1 MTQISNLI
9 VPTEFVRKD
18 DVTIPN
24 SKQEAGTTT
33 KSGTSRIWF
42 PKTEANAMKSK
53 PSGRGLA
60 ARVSI
65 SLRHLAVALL
75 VPLLSLAAVS
85 AANAANLTNTAQAV
99 GTAPGGTV
107 DAVVSNTSTV
117 DIPVTIKNPAY
128 TVAKSVTSV
137 TTSNGTT
144 ASAVDAGDV
153 ITYSYAVANTG
164 NVSLSAVALTDPGV
178 SFNGGAAQAL
188 TSGPSVTGGDAVNPG
203 ILDVGETWT
212 YTASYTLTQP
222 DVDAAAGI
230 TDGVS
235 NTVSATANDPQSTPV
250 APTPAGSTLTAT
262 TTISSAPALTIAK
275 TATVGGNPV
284 GLPITTALVAG
295 DTISYSYLVTNT
307 GNVSISGISVSETA
321 FTGTS
326 TAPTPS
332 GGATSL
338 VPGASTTF
346 TATYVVTQGDI
357 DALQ

>member
-1 MTQISNLI
+1 MSKFAPLIDLTQ
-9 VPTEFVRKD
+9 FARKD

-24 SKQEAGTTT
+24 SKQETGTTT
-33 KSGTSRIWF
+33 KSGTSRNWF
-42 PKTEANAMKSK
+42 PKTEANTMKTYTA
-53 PSGRGLA
+53 GRGLF
-60 ARVSI
+60 ARVTT
-65 SLRHLAVALL
+65 SLRLIAVAII

-85 AANAANLTNTAQAV
+85 AANAANLTNTAQAI
-99 GTAPGGTV
+99 GTAPGGTTDGV
-107 DAVVSNTSTV
+107 TSNTSTV
-117 DIPVTIKNPAY
+117 DIPVTLKAPSY
-128 TVAKSVTSV
+128 TVAKSVSSV

-144 ASAVDAGDV
+144 ATAVDAGDI
-153 ITYSYAVANTG
+153 ITYTYIVANTG
-164 NVSLSAVALTDPGV
+164 NVSLSAISLTDPGV
-178 SFNGGAAQAL
+178 SFNGGTAQAL
-188 TSGPSVTGGDAVNPG
+188 TSAPTLSSGDGNSNNK
-203 ILDVGETWT
+203 LDVGETWN

-222 DVDAAAGI
+222 DVDAAAGV

-235 NTVSATANDPQSTPV
+235 NTVAVSANDPQSV
-250 APTPAGSTLTAT
+250 AVSPTPGGSTLTAT
-262 TTISSAPALTIAK
+262 TTITSVPALTIAK
-275 TATVGGNPV
+275 SATVGGNAV

-307 GNVSISGISVSETA
+307 GNVSISGISVTETA

-346 TATYVVTQGDI
+346 TATYVVTQADI